1 MHVDG
6 KSHGRRLSAMC
17 TAKSAPAAPA
27 VAALWAAHGRRNART
42 GMGLVKLVHRS
53 HARGHACLKEQIAR
67 VARAAIGQG
76 RRAENLDLFAV
87 CRLVTV
93 CALVQPHGRRLG
105 GKKRRLGKCRNL
117 EEKTQDTL
125 EKNNKL
131 PTTRAK
137 PLPKHRPTATQAAT
151 RSRSLLSRSRNL
163 LRAP

>member
-27 VAALWAAHGRRNART
+27 VAALWAAHGRRNARI

-87 CRLVTV
+87 VPTICPLVTV
-93 CALVQPHGRRLG
+93 CAPVQPHGRRLG
-105 GKKRRLGKCRNL
+105 GWMHRLL
-117 EEKTQDTL
+117 YML
-125 EKNNKL
+125 
-131 PTTRAK
+131 
-137 PLPKHRPTATQAAT
+137 AALAAD
-151 RSRSLLSRSRNL
+151 RHK
-163 LRAP
+163 LRASRRPSRKEANRRRHPATLFLYVRCASCEPWLT

>member
-27 VAALWAAHGRRNART
+27 VAALWAAHGRRNARI

-87 CRLVTV
+87 VPTICPLVTV
-93 CALVQPHGRRLG
+93 CAHPCSHMGDAWVDGCIGCCTCL
-105 GKKRRLGKCRNL
+105 
-117 EEKTQDTL
+117 
-125 EKNNKL
+125 
-131 PTTRAK
+131 
-137 PLPKHRPTATQAAT
+137 
-151 RSRSLLSRSRNL
+151 LLSRPTDTN
-163 LRAP
+163 